1 MASPVFWEKA
11 PLPGLRGGQ
20 KETRARGFMF
30 LGISSLFQKN
40 LLLGEALIVIKM
52 SVNEET

>member
-11 PLPGLRGGQ
+11 PLPGLRGGE
-20 KETRARGFMF
+20 KETRALGFMF

>member
-1 MASPVFWEKA
+1 MASPMFWEKA

-20 KETRARGFMF
+20 KEARALGFVF
-30 LGISSLFQKN
+30 LGIFSISEN
-40 LLLGEALIVIKM
+40 LLLGEALTVIKI